1 MHVTTSADIGI
12 QSLQTEA
19 ELFLLRFAQET
30 GMEPAAALARRQE
43 VLAEIAETGAYT
55 HTPEELTHG
64 AKMAWRNANRCIGR
78 LFWNRMHVFDV
89 RKAASEE
96 DVFEALL
103 RHLAFAT
110 NGGEIRPAITI
121 LPQAGEGADTFRIWN
136 HQLLRYAGYEKATG
150 IVGEPASVGF
160 TRVCERLGWRGEG
173 TPFDLLPLVIQHGR
187 KPPRLF
193 ELPRT
198 HALEVPLTH
207 PEHDL
212 FAGFPAKWYAVPVI
226 SDMLLEIGGIRYP
239 AAPFNGWYMGTE
251 IGSRNLGDEARY
263 NLLPLVAANLG
274 LDTSSNATL
283 WKDRALVELNAA
295 VLHSYRRA
303 GVTIVDHHTAA
314 QQFSVF
320 ERNEEKAGR
329 AVTGRWSWL
338 IPPLSPSATSVF
350 HKSYE
355 DRIVSPQ
362 FIHQHPPYAQT
373 N

>member
-1 MHVTTSADIGI
+1 MSMQSTTSAEIGVQSI
-12 QSLQTEA
+12 QSEA
-19 ELFLLRFAQET
+19 ELFLARFAEET
-30 GMEPAAALARRQE
+30 GMEEIAARRRE
-43 VLAEIAETGAYT
+43 VLAEITATGTYS
-55 HTPEELTHG
+55 HTREELIHG

-78 LFWNRMHVFDV
+78 LFWNRMHVFDE
-89 RKAASEE
+89 RGAASEQE
-96 DVFEALL
+96 VFDALL

-121 LPQAGEGADTFRIWN
+121 LPQAGEGRESFRIWN
-136 HQLLRYAGYEKATG
+136 HQLLRYAGYESTAG
-150 IVGEPASVGF
+150 IVGDPASVGF
-160 TRVCERLGWRGEG
+160 TRICERLGWRGEG
-173 TPFDLLPLVIQHGR
+173 TPFDLLPLAVQHGG

-193 ELPRT
+193 EIPRT
-198 HALEVPLTH
+198 HALEVPLSH
-207 PEHDL
+207 PDRDV
-212 FAGFPAKWYAVPVI
+212 FAGFSAKWYAVPVI

-263 NLLPLVAANLG
+263 NLLPRVAVNLG

-295 VLHSYRRA
+295 VLHSYRLA

-314 QQFSVF
+314 QQFSIF

-329 AVTGRWSWL
+329 DVTGRWSWL
-338 IPPLSPSATSVF
+338 IPPMSPSATSVF

-362 FIHQHPPYAQT
+362 FIHQNPPYA
-373 N
+373 